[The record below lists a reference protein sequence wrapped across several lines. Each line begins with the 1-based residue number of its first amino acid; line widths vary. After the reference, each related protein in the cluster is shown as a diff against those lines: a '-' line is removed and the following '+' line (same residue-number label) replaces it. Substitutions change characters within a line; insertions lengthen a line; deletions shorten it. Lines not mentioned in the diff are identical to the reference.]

1 MINSSRIL
9 HWFTIFS
16 SVALVA
22 IGLGPLATNVFARGR
37 SFPIEV
43 TGTIINVDR
52 TNYEFTLRVDEPA
65 RVLVIGLRRDC
76 KFLRNG
82 APTKIDILKKGA
94 YIKVSYFATIFT
106 GNLAVEIEANP
117 KAESVQGVIERI
129 EPAKRRLTLRL
140 NRSCCFEVRWAANA
154 RFANRGRVI
163 APTSL
168 RAGMVVEVTYYS
180 FAFESRY
187 AVKVETRSHFE
198 SSQPANRKRA
208 VLHA

>member
-1 MINSSRIL
+1 MINSIRIL

-22 IGLGPLATNVFARGR
+22 IGFGPLANDVLARGR

-52 TNYEFTLRVDEPA
+52 TNHEFTLRVDEPA

-76 KFLRNG
+76 KFLKGG
-82 APTKIDILKKGA
+82 APAKMDILEKGA
-94 YIKVSYFATIFT
+94 YVKISYFATIFT

-129 EPAKRRLTLRL
+129 EPANRRLILRL
-140 NRSCCFEVRWAANA
+140 DRSCCFEVRWAANA
-154 RFANRGRVI
+154 RFINLGRAI

-168 RAGMVVEVTYYS
+168 REGMIVHVSYYA
-180 FAFESRY
+180 FAFETKY
-187 AVKVETRSHFE
+187 AVKVETQSRF
-198 SSQPANRKRA
+198 
-208 VLHA
+208 